1 MKRYLMKFS
10 YDGTNFHGYQVQP
23 GLRTVQGEIERV
35 LTFINQK
42 KDTII
47 QSSGRTDANV
57 HALGQTAS
65 FDLDVTIT
73 LYKLKCALNSN
84 LPEDIHVISV
94 EEVDSNFHA
103 RFNAKKKEYIYLL
116 NMGEYN
122 PVDRNY
128 IYQYNKKLDINKMN
142 EAIQYFIGEHDFRSF
157 VSAEDKREN
166 SIRKIYKAKIEIKE
180 DIIKFTF
187 VANGFLKYQV
197 RNMVGSLIWVG
208 ESRLKPIDIKSI
220 IEYKDRRKAGITA
233 PACGLYLK
241 EVKY

>member
-10 YDGTNFHGYQVQP
+10 YDGTNFHGYQIQP
-23 GLRTVQGEIERV
+23 GLRTVQGEIEKV

-42 KDTII
+42 KETGI

-65 FDLDVTIT
+65 FDLNVSIT

-94 EEVDSNFHA
+94 EEVNQDFHA
-103 RFNAKKKEYIYLL
+103 RFNAKKKEYIYIL

-128 IYQYNKKLDINKMN
+128 VYQYNKQLNLELMK
-142 EAIQYFIGEHDFRSF
+142 EAIKYFVGEHDFRSF

-166 SIRKIYKAKIEIKE
+166 SVRKIYKVMIEEKNGIV
-180 DIIKFTF
+180 KFTF
-187 VANGFLKYQV
+187 IANGFLKYQV
-197 RNMVGSLIWVG
+197 RNMVGSLIWIG

-220 IEYKDRRKAGITA
+220 IEYKDRRKAGMTA

-241 EVKY
+241 EVIY